1 MRVTEW
7 TEKKV
12 LYLDFFEEM
21 AININREDLKKMYY
35 FADLG
40 PLWQCLKVVFDL
52 NLE

>member
-1 MRVTEW
+1 MEW
-7 TEKKV
+7 TEKKSFYTWIF
-12 LYLDFFEEM
+12 LEEM